1 LGGAPAPALD
11 LPPRVEGILREEFV
25 GEDRRW
31 ALMAACEV
39 CVSLRSPNMGE
50 TSGSVIRGLSLGK
63 PLVVSDVGWF
73 AELPDEVAVKVAVDG
88 RAEVDE
94 LAAVLERLASDDGL
108 RARMGAAALAE
119 ARDRHDLDRVA
130 SRYAEALEEAAGRP
144 TVARKV
150 IEAVAAAAADVR

>member
-50 TSGSVIRGLSLGK
+50 TSGSVIRALTLGK

-73 AELPDEVAVKVAVDG
+73 AELPDEVAVKVPAG
-88 RAEVDE
+88 EGETNALRAALE
-94 LAAVLERLASDDGL
+94 LAAGNEAMS
-108 RARMGAAALAE
+108 AAALDYVRRE
-119 ARDRHDLDRVA
+119 HDR
-130 SRYAEALEEAAGRP
+130 G
-144 TVARKV
+144 
-150 IEAVAAAAADVR
+150 